1 MRIEPQFRFLL
12 GAVLACS
19 GATVTAQQSGSQQQ
33 SPPPSN
39 APAQQQQPAQQTPP
53 PKHSTAQDNPF
64 PEDISR
70 KAATGSDAP
79 AAPAPSD
86 KPPTS
91 DHPAARPD
99 YTPDSSSSRSR
110 FQGMDVT
117 GGDHDSA
124 VSDGAGGFIHDPKL
138 ALKDVKVGDF
148 YLVQQNYNGAYSRYK
163 EATEVDPGNAEAVF
177 GLAEAARRLNKKD
190 EAIDNYMIYLDAFP
204 DGDKSKSARK
214 ALAALGAPLKK

>member
-1 MRIEPQFRFLL
+1 MRIESQFRLVL
-12 GAVLACS
+12 AAVLVCACVS
-19 GATVTAQQSGSQQQ
+19 LSAQQSGSQS

-39 APAQQQQPAQQTPP
+39 PPASQQQPAQQATPP
-53 PKHSTAQDNPF
+53 PGKKHSAAEDNPF
-64 PEDISR
+64 PEDISK
-70 KAATGSDAP
+70 KAAAESDAP
-79 AAPAPSD
+79 TPSD

-91 DHPAARPD
+91 ANPAAKPD
-99 YTPDSSSSRSR
+99 DAANSSSSRSS
-110 FQGMDVT
+110 FQGIDVT

-138 ALKDVKVGDF
+138 AVKDVKVADF
-148 YLVQQNYNGAYSRYK
+148 YLVQQNYQGAYSRYK

-177 GLAEAARRLNKKD
+177 GLAEAARGLNKKN

-204 DGDKSKSARK
+204 DGEKSKAARK